1 MVKPGNNNRVA
12 VNCMVERKP
21 TVMTHITRG
30 HFTNKN
36 GVLLLILL
44 NKMHLILLNVA
55 LRNVLELK

>member
-1 MVKPGNNNRVA
+1 
-12 VNCMVERKP
+12 MVERKP